1 MPIEKSVSIG
11 EGDDTLFGT
20 LTLPE
25 GAGRFDAILIWSGS
39 GPTDRDGNLPGHINN
54 CLKMVAHRL
63 ADAGYASIRTDKR
76 GIGESENAVADEADL
91 RFEAFVDDALVWVQ
105 VLKEVPGV
113 RNIFLLGHS
122 EGALITTLVAQDFD
136 ATGMILVEG
145 TGFRASDILRRQ
157 LSAPDINIPK
167 HLVSEIGEILD
178 SLDDENLV
186 EEFSVELEGQYRKSI
201 QPYLMSWFKYDPQ
214 EELAK
219 IKLPVMVI
227 QGTTDFQVSIEEGE
241 RLAAARDDIKYLQIN
256 GMNQV
261 LKDAPKHRAE
271 NYATYGKPLLKLAV
285 SLMPAI
291 IEFLDEQARSASVA
305 NDR

>member
-1 MPIEKSVSIG
+1 MPIENLISIG
-11 EGDDTLFGT
+11 EGDGTLFGT

-25 GAGRFDAILIWSGS
+25 GVSRFDAVLIWSGS

-54 CLKMVAHRL
+54 CLKMVAHQL

-76 GIGESENAVADEADL
+76 GIGESENAVIDEAKL
-91 RFEAFVDDALVWVQ
+91 RFKDFVDDALVWVQ
-105 VLKEVPGV
+105 ILKEVPGV
-113 RNIFLLGHS
+113 RNVFLLGHS
-122 EGALITTLVAQDFD
+122 EGALTTTLVAQDFD
-136 ATGMILVEG
+136 AAGMILVEG
-145 TGFRASDILRRQ
+145 TGFRASDILRKQ

-167 HLVSEIGEILD
+167 RLLTEIGGILD
-178 SLDDENLV
+178 SLDDGNPV

-219 IKLPVMVI
+219 TTLPALVI
-227 QGTTDFQVSIEEGE
+227 QGTTDFQVSVEEGE

-261 LKDAPKHRAE
+261 LKDAPKHKAS

-285 SLMPAI
+285 PLMPAI

>member
-11 EGDDTLFGT
+11 EGGDALFGT
-20 LTLPE
+20 LMLPD
-25 GAGRFDAILIWSGS
+25 GNNRFDAVLIWSGS

-54 CLKMVAHRL
+54 CLKMVAHQL

-76 GIGESENAVADEADL
+76 GIGESENAVADETEL
-91 RFEAFVDDALVWVQ
+91 RFEAFVDDALVWAQ
-105 VLKEVPGV
+105 ILKEVRGV
-113 RNIFLLGHS
+113 RHVFLLGHS
-122 EGALITTLVAQDFD
+122 EGALTTMLVARDFD
-136 ATGMILVEG
+136 AAGMILIEG
-145 TGFRASDILRRQ
+145 TGFRASDVLRRQ

-167 HLVSEIGEILD
+167 YLVSEISEILD
-178 SLDDENLV
+178 SLDGGTLV
-186 EEFSVELEGQYRKSI
+186 AEFSAELEGQYRESI
-201 QPYLMSWFKYDPQ
+201 QPYLISWFKYDPQ

-219 IKLPVMVI
+219 TKLPVMVI
-227 QGTTDFQVSIEEGE
+227 QGTTDFQVLIEEGE
-241 RLAAARDDIKYLQIN
+241 RLAAARGDIKYLQIN

-261 LKDAPKHRAE
+261 LKDAPKHRAS

-285 SLMPAI
+285 PLMPTI